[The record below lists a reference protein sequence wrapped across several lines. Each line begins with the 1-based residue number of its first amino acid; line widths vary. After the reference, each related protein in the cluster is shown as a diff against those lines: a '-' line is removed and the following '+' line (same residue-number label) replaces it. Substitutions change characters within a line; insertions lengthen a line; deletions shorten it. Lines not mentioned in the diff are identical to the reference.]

1 MDALLRVEGVRASVE
16 EKEILKGIDLEVGK
30 GEVHVIM
37 GPNGSGKSTLANVIM
52 ANPAYTMTEG
62 KIVFDGEDI
71 TDLSTDKRAQKGLFL
86 SFQTPHEVP
95 GISVE
100 NFIRQAKLARGEK
113 TSILKFKKAVDKEM
127 KMLDMKPEY
136 AERYLNVGFSGGERK
151 KTEILQ
157 LLMLNPKLAILDE
170 TDSGLDVDAV
180 ATVSRGLK
188 AYLNGKNSVIIITHH
203 REILK
208 EIEPDYVHVINDG
221 RIVKEGGDEIIDRI
235 ESEGFGWIK
244 EEAHA

>member
-1 MDALLRVEGVRASVE
+1 MDALLKVEAVRASVA
-16 EKEILKGIDLEVGK
+16 EKEILKGMNLTVNK

-62 KIVFDGEDI
+62 KVFFEGEDI
-71 TDLSTDKRAQKGLFL
+71 SDETTDKRALKGLYL
-86 SFQTPHEVP
+86 SFQTPYEIP

-100 NFIRQAKLARGEK
+100 NFIRQALLARGQK
-113 TSILKFKKAVDKEM
+113 TSIIKFKKELKK
-127 KMLDMKPEY
+127 KMELLDMKPEY

-157 LLMLNPKLAILDE
+157 LLMLEPKLAILDE

-188 AYLNGKNSVIIITHH
+188 EYLDGERSAIIITHH

-208 EIEPDYVHVINDG
+208 EIQPDFVHVVSDG
-221 RIVKEGGDEIIDRI
+221 KIVKEGGDEIIDRI
-235 ESEGFGWIK
+235 EAEGFGWIK
-244 EEAHA
+244 DEQNA

>member
-1 MDALLRVEGVRASVE
+1 MDVLLKVEGVHASVA
-16 EKEILKGIDLEVGK
+16 EKEILKGMNLTVNK

-62 KIVFDGEDI
+62 KVFFEGEDI
-71 TDLSTDKRAQKGLFL
+71 SDETTDKRALKGLYL
-86 SFQTPHEVP
+86 SFQTPYEIP

-100 NFIRQAKLARGEK
+100 NFIRQALLARGQK
-113 TSILKFKKAVDKEM
+113 TSIIKFKKELKK
-127 KMLDMKPEY
+127 KMELLDMKPEY

-157 LLMLNPKLAILDE
+157 LLMLEPKLAILDE

-188 AYLNGKNSVIIITHH
+188 EYLDGERSAIIITHH

-208 EIEPDYVHVINDG
+208 EIQPDFVHVVSDG
-221 RIVKEGGDEIIDRI
+221 KIVKEGGDEIIDRI
-235 ESEGFGWIK
+235 EAEGFGWIK
-244 EEAHA
+244 DEQNA

>member
-1 MDALLRVEGVRASVE
+1 MDALLKVEGVHASVA
-16 EKEILKGIDLEVGK
+16 EKEILKGMNLTVNK

-62 KIVFDGEDI
+62 KVFFEGEDI
-71 TDLSTDKRAQKGLFL
+71 SDETTDKRALKGLYL
-86 SFQTPHEVP
+86 SFQTPYEIP

-100 NFIRQAKLARGEK
+100 NFIRQALLARGQK
-113 TSILKFKKAVDKEM
+113 TSIIKFKKELKK
-127 KMLDMKPEY
+127 KMELLDMKPEY

-157 LLMLNPKLAILDE
+157 LLMLEPKLAILDE

-188 AYLNGKNSVIIITHH
+188 EYLDGERSAIIITHL

-208 EIEPDYVHVINDG
+208 EIQPDFVHVVSDG
-221 RIVKEGGDEIIDRI
+221 KIVKEGGDEIIDRI
-235 ESEGFGWIK
+235 EAEGFGWIK
-244 EEAHA
+244 DEQNA

>member
-1 MDALLRVEGVRASVE
+1 MEALLKVEGVRASVGD
-16 EKEILKGIDLEVGK
+16 KEILKGMNLEVRK

-62 KIVFDGEDI
+62 AIFFEGKDI
-71 TDLSTDKRAQKGLFL
+71 SDETTDKRALEGLYL
-86 SFQTPHEVP
+86 SFQTPYEIP
-95 GISVE
+95 GITVE
-100 NFIRQAKLARGEK
+100 NFIRQARLARGQK
-113 TSILKFKKAVDKEM
+113 SSIVKFKKELKK
-127 KMLDMKPEY
+127 KMELLDMKPEY

-157 LLMLNPKLAILDE
+157 LLMLDPKLAILDE

-188 AYLNGKNSVIIITHH
+188 EYLDGEKSAIIITHH

-208 EIEPDYVHVINDG
+208 EIQPDYVHVINDG
-221 RIVKEGGDEIIDRI
+221 KIVTEGGDEIIDRI
-235 ESEGFGWIK
+235 ETEGFGWIK
-244 EEAHA
+244 DENHA

>member
-1 MDALLRVEGVRASVE
+1 MDALLKVEGVHASVA
-16 EKEILKGIDLEVGK
+16 EKEILKGMNLTVNK

-62 KIVFDGEDI
+62 KVFFEGEDI
-71 TDLSTDKRAQKGLFL
+71 SDETTDKRALKGLYL
-86 SFQTPHEVP
+86 SFQTPYEIP

-100 NFIRQAKLARGEK
+100 NFIRQALLARGQK
-113 TSILKFKKAVDKEM
+113 TSIIKFKKELKK
-127 KMLDMKPEY
+127 KMELLDMKPEY

-157 LLMLNPKLAILDE
+157 LLMLEPKLAILDE

-180 ATVSRGLK
+180 TTVSRGLK
-188 AYLNGKNSVIIITHH
+188 EYLDGERSAIIITHH

-208 EIEPDYVHVINDG
+208 EIQPDFVHVVSDG
-221 RIVKEGGDEIIDRI
+221 KIVKEGGDEIIDRI
-235 ESEGFGWIK
+235 EAEGFGWIK
-244 EEAHA
+244 DEQNA

>member
-1 MDALLRVEGVRASVE
+1 MDALLKVEGVRASVA
-16 EKEILKGIDLEVGK
+16 EKEILKGMNLTVNK

-62 KIVFDGEDI
+62 KVFFEGEDI
-71 TDLSTDKRAQKGLFL
+71 SDETTDKRALKGLYL
-86 SFQTPHEVP
+86 SFQTPYEIP

-100 NFIRQAKLARGEK
+100 NFIRQALLARGQK
-113 TSILKFKKAVDKEM
+113 TSIIKFKKELKK
-127 KMLDMKPEY
+127 KMELLDMKPEY

-157 LLMLNPKLAILDE
+157 LLMLEPKLAILDE

-188 AYLNGKNSVIIITHH
+188 EYLDGERSAIIITHH

-208 EIEPDYVHVINDG
+208 EIQPDFVHVVSDG
-221 RIVKEGGDEIIDRI
+221 KIVKAGGDEIIDRI
-235 ESEGFGWIK
+235 EAEGFGWIK
-244 EEAHA
+244 DEQNA

>member
-1 MDALLRVEGVRASVE
+1 MDALLKVEGVRASVA
-16 EKEILKGIDLEVGK
+16 EKEILKGMNLTVNK

-62 KIVFDGEDI
+62 KVFFEGEDI
-71 TDLSTDKRAQKGLFL
+71 SDETTDKRALKGLYL
-86 SFQTPHEVP
+86 SFQTPYEIP

-100 NFIRQAKLARGEK
+100 NFIRQALLARGQK
-113 TSILKFKKAVDKEM
+113 TSIIKFKKELKK
-127 KMLDMKPEY
+127 KMELLDMKPEY

-157 LLMLNPKLAILDE
+157 LLMLEPKLAILDE

-188 AYLNGKNSVIIITHH
+188 EYLDGERSAIIITHH

-208 EIEPDYVHVINDG
+208 EIQPDFVHIVSDG
-221 RIVKEGGDEIIDRI
+221 KIVKEGGDEIIDRI
-235 ESEGFGWIK
+235 EAEGFGWIK
-244 EEAHA
+244 DEQNA

>member
-1 MDALLRVEGVRASVE
+1 MDALLKVEGVHASVA
-16 EKEILKGIDLEVGK
+16 EKEILKGMNLTVNK

-62 KIVFDGEDI
+62 KVFFEGEDI
-71 TDLSTDKRAQKGLFL
+71 SDETTDKRALKGLYL
-86 SFQTPHEVP
+86 SFQTPYEIP

-100 NFIRQAKLARGEK
+100 NFIRQALLARGQK
-113 TSILKFKKAVDKEM
+113 TSIIKFKKELKK
-127 KMLDMKPEY
+127 KMELLDMKPEY

-157 LLMLNPKLAILDE
+157 LLMLEPKLAILDE

-188 AYLNGKNSVIIITHH
+188 EYLDGERSAIIITHH

-208 EIEPDYVHVINDG
+208 EIQPDLVHVVSDG
-221 RIVKEGGDEIIDRI
+221 KIVKEGGDEIIDRI
-235 ESEGFGWIK
+235 EAEGFGWIK
-244 EEAHA
+244 DEQNA

>member
-1 MDALLRVEGVRASVE
+1 MDALLKVEGVHASVA
-16 EKEILKGIDLEVGK
+16 EKEILKGMNLTVNK

-62 KIVFDGEDI
+62 KVFFEGEDI
-71 TDLSTDKRAQKGLFL
+71 SDETTDKRALKGLYL
-86 SFQTPHEVP
+86 SFQTPYEIP

-100 NFIRQAKLARGEK
+100 NFIRQALLARGQK
-113 TSILKFKKAVDKEM
+113 TSIIKFKKELKK
-127 KMLDMKPEY
+127 KMELLDMKPEY

-157 LLMLNPKLAILDE
+157 LLMLEPKLAILDE

-188 AYLNGKNSVIIITHH
+188 EYLDGERSAIIITHH

-208 EIEPDYVHVINDG
+208 EIQPDFVHVVSDG
-221 RIVKEGGDEIIDRI
+221 KIVKEGGDEIIDRI
-235 ESEGFGWIK
+235 EAEGFGWIK
-244 EEAHA
+244 DEQNA